1 MEESPHHDIRLQF
14 LLFIDRRPN
23 SSDKIREIRHYLG
36 QKQSAHRPQQG
47 ALDLQVIDV
56 GEQPYLVEHF
66 KLVATPALVKI
77 YPDPQQIFTGGDL
90 ISQLNMWWPRWQQ
103 LLIEESSIL
112 NGDGAVPSS
121 SQPASSQQGR
131 LTIAH
136 TEELIQLSDELFR
149 IQQEKEDLEA
159 QLRFKDRLISMLA
172 HDLRNPLTALS
183 IALETMEM
191 GNQDDDI
198 STSKLKPEMK
208 AQLLK
213 HARTQ
218 TKAINRMITDILQAA
233 RGSDQKFQIRPINID
248 LSLLFVDILNIL
260 ESQFTAKSLQIKT
273 DIPNDLPQVYA
284 DPDRVRQLLIN
295 LLDNAAKYTPEG
307 GKIDI
312 TALHRTTQSIQV
324 TICDSGP
331 GIPKENQERIFED
344 QFRLKRDEDTDGY
357 GIGLSLCQ
365 RIVRAHYGQI
375 WVDSSLGQGS
385 SFHFTLPVSS
395 AKRR

>member
-1 MEESPHHDIRLQF
+1 MEASRHYDIRLQF
-14 LLFIDRRPN
+14 LLFVDRRP
-23 SSDKIREIRHYLG
+23 SASEKIRQIRHYLA
-36 QKQSAHRPQQG
+36 QKQSTPDGDHDV
-47 ALDLQVIDV
+47 LDLQVIDV

-77 YPDPQQIFTGGDL
+77 YPEPQQVFTGENL
-90 ISQLNMWWPRWQQ
+90 LSQLEMWWPRWHQWLVDEASRLEAENAQ
-103 LLIEESSIL
+103 
-112 NGDGAVPSS
+112 GSS
-121 SQPASSQQGR
+121 SSRPIDQ

-149 IQQEKEDLEA
+149 TQQEKEDLEA

-183 IALETMEM
+183 IALETLEM
-191 GNQDDDI
+191 GNNAPAKWN
-198 STSKLKPEMK
+198 KLRPDMK
-208 AQLLK
+208 TQLLK

-233 RGSDQKFQIRPINID
+233 QGSDRKFQIRPMNID
-248 LSLLFVDILNIL
+248 FSHLCIDILDCL
-260 ESQFTAKSLQIKT
+260 ERQFTAKHLNIQT

-284 DPDRVRQLLIN
+284 DPERVRQLLMN

-307 GKIDI
+307 GKITI

-324 TICDSGP
+324 SICDSGP

-375 WVDSSLGQGS
+375 WVDSSLEQGS
-385 SFHFTLPVSS
+385 CFHFTLPVSS
-395 AKRR
+395 SSRK

>member
-1 MEESPHHDIRLQF
+1 MEESPKHDTRLQF

-23 SSDKIREIRHYLG
+23 SSEKIREIRHYFS
-36 QKQSAHRPQQG
+36 QKQDEHSPIRDAI
-47 ALDLQVIDV
+47 DLQVIDV
-56 GEQPYLVEHF
+56 GDQPYLVEHF

-77 YPDPQQIFTGGDL
+77 YPDPLQVFTGGDL
-90 ISQLNMWWPRWQQ
+90 LSQLDMWWPRWQQ
-103 LLIEESSIL
+103 LLVKEATLLEASDDD
-112 NGDGAVPSS
+112 NRYP
-121 SQPASSQQGR
+121 QPTQSLDR

-136 TEELIQLSDELFR
+136 TEELIQISDELFR
-149 IQQEKEDLEA
+149 TQQEKEDLEA

-183 IALETMEM
+183 IALETLEM
-191 GNQDDDI
+191 GNELFPNN
-198 STSKLKPEMK
+198 KLKPEMK
-208 AQLLK
+208 AQLLR

-233 RGSDQKFQIRPINID
+233 RGSNQKFQIRPINID
-248 LSLLFVDILNIL
+248 LAHLVVDILDCL
-260 ESQFTAKSLQIKT
+260 ESQFKAKSLHLKT
-273 DIPNDLPQVYA
+273 DIPNDLPKVYA

-307 GKIDI
+307 GTIDI

-331 GIPKENQERIFED
+331 GIPKENQEKIFED
-344 QFRLKRDEDTDGY
+344 QFRLKRDKDTEGY

-375 WVDSSLGQGS
+375 WVDSSMGQGS
-385 SFHFTLPVSS
+385 CFHFTLPVSS
-395 AKRR
+395 TANK

>member
-1 MEESPHHDIRLQF
+1 MEESPYHDTRLQF

-23 SSDKIREIRHYLG
+23 SSDKIREIRHYLSH
-36 QKQSAHRPQQG
+36 KQDEQTASHNTV
-47 ALDLQVIDV
+47 DLQVIDV

-77 YPDPQQIFTGGDL
+77 YPEPQQVFTGGDL
-90 ISQLNMWWPRWQQ
+90 LSQLEMWWPRWQQ
-103 LLIEESSIL
+103 SLAEGASLLNDEDVLE
-112 NGDGAVPSS
+112 DGYRSS
-121 SQPASSQQGR
+121 SYLPEP

-149 IQQEKEDLEA
+149 TQQDKEDLEA

-183 IALETMEM
+183 IALETLEM
-191 GNQDDDI
+191 GNDVFP
-198 STSKLKPEMK
+198 TNSKLKPEMRV
-208 AQLLK
+208 QLLK

-233 RGSDQKFQIRPINID
+233 RGSDQKFQIRPININ
-248 LSLLFVDILNIL
+248 LSHLMWDILECL
-260 ESQFTAKSLQIKT
+260 ERQFKAKSLHIKT
-273 DIPNDLPQVYA
+273 DLPNDLPQVYA
-284 DPDRVRQLLIN
+284 DPERVRQLLLN

-307 GKIDI
+307 GSIDI

-324 TICDSGP
+324 SICDSGP

-344 QFRLKRDEDTDGY
+344 QFRLKRDEDTEGY

-375 WVDSSLGQGS
+375 WVDSSLGKGS
-385 SFHFTLPVSS
+385 CFHFTLPVSTDQHQ
-395 AKRR
+395 

>member
-1 MEESPHHDIRLQF
+1 MEESPHRDTRLQF

-23 SSDKIREIRHYLG
+23 SSDKIKEIRHYLG
-36 QKQSAHRPQQG
+36 QKQDAHMARQG
-47 ALDLQVIDV
+47 GLDLQVIDV

-66 KLVATPALVKI
+66 RLVATPALVKI
-77 YPDPQQIFTGGDL
+77 YPDPQQVFTGENL
-90 ISQLNMWWPRWQQ
+90 ISQLDMWWPRWQQ
-103 LLIEESSIL
+103 LLLDESSVL
-112 NGDGAVPSS
+112 DSGNGLGSSPRAV
-121 SQPASSQQGR
+121 SSQQGR

-149 IQQEKEDLEA
+149 IQQDKEDLEA

-191 GNQDDDI
+191 GNDGGL
-198 STSKLKPEMK
+198 SARKLKPEMK

-233 RGSDQKFQIRPINID
+233 RGSDQKFQIRPTNID
-248 LSLLFVDILNIL
+248 LAYLFVDILNCL
-260 ESQFTAKSLQIKT
+260 ERQFTAKSLQIKT
-273 DIPNDLPQVYA
+273 DIPNDLPQIYA

-307 GKIDI
+307 GKIAI

-344 QFRLKRDEDTDGY
+344 QFRLKRDEETEGY

-385 SFHFTLPVSS
+385 CFNFTLPVSS
-395 AKRR
+395 AQPR

>member
-1 MEESPHHDIRLQF
+1 MEESPHHNTRLQF

-23 SSDKIREIRHYLG
+23 SSDKIREIRHYLRK
-36 QKQSAHRPQQG
+36 KQDTHIADHGS
-47 ALDLQVIDV
+47 LDLQVIDV

-77 YPDPQQIFTGGDL
+77 YPDPQQVFTGGDL
-90 ISQLNMWWPRWQQ
+90 MSQLDRWWPRWQQ
-103 LLIEESSIL
+103 LLRDESSIL
-112 NGDGAVPSS
+112 DTGNGTEPADQAVSL
-121 SQPASSQQGR
+121 QKGR

-191 GNQDDDI
+191 GNNDGLVA
-198 STSKLKPEMK
+198 SKLKPEMK

-248 LSLLFVDILNIL
+248 LSYLFVDILNCL
-260 ESQFTAKSLQIKT
+260 ERQFTAKSLQIKT
-273 DIPNDLPQVYA
+273 DIPNDLPKVYA

-331 GIPKENQERIFED
+331 GIPKENQEKIFED
-344 QFRLKRDEDTDGY
+344 QFRLKRDEDTEGY

-385 SFHFTLPVSS
+385 CFNFTLPVSS
-395 AKRR
+395 AQQS

>member
-1 MEESPHHDIRLQF
+1 MEASPHHDIRLQF
-14 LLFIDRRPN
+14 LLFVDRRPN
-23 SSDKIREIRHYLG
+23 SSEKIRQIRHYLA
-36 QKQSAHRPQQG
+36 QKQSKPDG
-47 ALDLQVIDV
+47 SSDPLDLQVIDV

-77 YPDPQQIFTGGDL
+77 YPEPQQIFTGGNL
-90 ISQLNMWWPRWQQ
+90 LSQLDMWWPRWQQ
-103 LLIEESSIL
+103 WLVDETSRLEAAKAQDLPNSGSVE
-112 NGDGAVPSS
+112 P
-121 SQPASSQQGR
+121 

-149 IQQEKEDLEA
+149 TQQEKEDLEA

-183 IALETMEM
+183 IALETLEM
-191 GNQDDDI
+191 GNDLPPKWK
-198 STSKLKPEMK
+198 KLKPEMK
-208 AQLLK
+208 TQLLK

-233 RGSDQKFQIRPINID
+233 QGSDRKFQIRPMNID
-248 LSLLFVDILNIL
+248 FSHLSMDILDCL
-260 ESQFTAKSLQIKT
+260 ERQFTAKHLNIKT

-284 DPDRVRQLLIN
+284 DPERVRQLLMN

-307 GKIDI
+307 GKITI

-324 TICDSGP
+324 SICDSGP

-385 SFHFTLPVSS
+385 CFHFTLPVSS
-395 AKRR
+395 SSRS